1 MQIRKLSIFNINSNE
16 YQKLSSLC
24 LFTNYNWLRM
34 YDNLLI
40 YGIFDEG
47 DSLIGLFYLYKERK
61 SGFTIYRNP
70 PFTPFIGPVV
80 KVEVQS
86 PIKIARKYRH
96 ILSLMAETLDKLQF
110 SVISLSLERNISDTL
125 PFIWKKFKVVP
136 GYTYIID
143 LNKSTEELYRN
154 MTSERRNDINKAIRD
169 KLVARKVSNNDII
182 KSLVLNTFL
191 RQKKNIS
198 EYYLDK
204 ILFEFADESNS
215 FAFVTFKEDI
225 PIAGVFCVYD
235 RLTAYYLLGGYDSEL
250 KHHGAGA
257 LALWEA
263 IKHSQEIGLRYF
275 DFEGS
280 VVPKIENYFRGFG
293 GILTPYFRINKAWL
307 PIEILLK
314 LYKRELF

>member
-1 MQIRKLSIFNINSNE
+1 
-16 YQKLSSLC
+16 
-24 LFTNYNWLRM
+24 M